1 MFDNLRAAILVPE
14 IRKRVGF
21 VFFAFAWF
29 VFMIHVQLPNV
40 NQAAW
45 QRALQG
51 GTFYNLLGFLS
62 GGALQKLSIIAMGIT
77 PYINASIIMQLM
89 TVVLPQLEEMAKKG
103 GEEGRKAISQ
113 YTRWLTIALAI
124 LQATFMTNAM
134 KLSGV
139 FYDPSI
145 WYQLFAIVAFVAG
158 TLFLMWLGEQITDK
172 GIGNGVS
179 LIIFI
184 GIVLRYPTY
193 VSQTASS
200 ASQGALSLLNL
211 VLYVVVAIAIII
223 GIIFMYQGQRRVP
236 VQQARRVVGRKMFA
250 GRSTYIP
257 LRLNNAGV
265 ISIIFAISIL
275 LLPQQ
280 ALSWF
285 SVHSG
290 AAKSTWVNL
299 FQLPWGSH
307 WTMQFPTNV
316 PALSETLGAW
326 FAPGGTIY
334 NLMYFLLV
342 VIFTFFYSSVVINTR
357 DVADNLKKTG
367 AFIPGIRPGQPTVD
381 YLNKILLRLTTAAA
395 ISESFNVWFS
405 PNGLLYSIFYFLL
418 VVIFTFFYASIVLN
432 TKDVADNL
440 KKSGSFIPG
449 IRPGDPT
456 VQYLNKILYRLT
468 FASAIFLGLLA
479 VVPGALQRGLSVT
492 TFYLGST
499 SLLIVVG
506 VALDTITQIEARLAM
521 RDYRGFIKR

>member
-1 MFDNLRAAILVPE
+1 VINNLRAAILVPE
-14 IRKRVGF
+14 IRQRVLF
-21 VFFAFAWF
+21 VLFAFAWF

-45 QRALQG
+45 QRVLQG

-62 GGALQKLSIIAMGIT
+62 GGALRKLSIIAMGIT

-89 TVVLPQLEEMAKKG
+89 TVVLPQLEELAKKG
-103 GEEGRKAISQ
+103 GEEGRKKISQ
-113 YTRWLTIALAI
+113 YTRWLTIVLACM
-124 LQATFMTNAM
+124 QATFMAVSM
-134 KLSGV
+134 QRSGV
-139 FYDPSI
+139 FYDNSI
-145 WYQLFAIVAFVAG
+145 WFLLYAIIAMVAG
-158 TLFLMWLGEQITDK
+158 TLFLMWLGEQISDK

-184 GIVLRYPTY
+184 GIVLRFPTY
-193 VSQTASS
+193 VTQTFSS
-200 ASQGALSLLNL
+200 TAQGGESWFNIF
-211 VLYVVVAIAIII
+211 LYVVIALIVIVS
-223 GIIFMYQGQRRVP
+223 IIFLYQGQRRVP

-285 SVHSG
+285 GGHAGSASPTYFPLFWKVELPLN
-290 AAKSTWVNL
+290 AAAWSE
-299 FQLPWGSH
+299 F
-307 WTMQFPTNV
+307 FNV
-316 PALSETLGAW
+316 W
-326 FAPGGTIY
+326 FSPNGVAY
-334 NLMYFLLV
+334 NIVYFFLV
-342 VIFTFFYSSVVINTR
+342 VIFTFFYSSIVLNTR

-381 YLNKILLRLTTAAA
+381 YLNKILFRITTAAA
-395 ISESFNVWFS
+395 I
-405 PNGLLYSIFYFLL
+405 Y
-418 VVIFTFFYASIVLN
+418 
-432 TKDVADNL
+432 
-440 KKSGSFIPG
+440 
-449 IRPGDPT
+449 
-456 VQYLNKILYRLT
+456 
-468 FASAIFLGLLA
+468 LGLLA
-479 VVPGALQRGLSVT
+479 VLPGALQRGLSVT

>member
-1 MFDNLRAAILVPE
+1 MFDNLRAAVLVPE
-14 IRKRVGF
+14 IRQRILF

-45 QRALQG
+45 QRVLQSG
-51 GTFYNLLGFLS
+51 AFYNLLGFLS

-89 TVVLPQLEEMAKKG
+89 TVVMPQLEEMAKKG
-103 GEEGRKAISQ
+103 GEEGRKRISQ
-113 YTRWLTIALAI
+113 YTRWLTIVLAAI
-124 LQATFMTNAM
+124 QGTFMAISM
-134 KLSGV
+134 ERSGV
-139 FYDPSI
+139 FYDTSI
-145 WYQLFAIVAFVAG
+145 WYLLYAILAMVAG
-158 TLFLMWLGEQITDK
+158 TLFLMWLGEQISDK

-184 GIVLRYPTY
+184 GIVLRYPQYVTQTY
-193 VSQTASS
+193 AS

-211 VLYVVVAIAIII
+211 VLYIVLALVIIVS
-223 GIIFMYQGQRRVP
+223 IIFLYQGQRRVP

-285 SVHSG
+285 GHGQAIAGSG
-290 AAKSTWVNL
+290 VWPE
-299 FQLPWGSH
+299 FQRG
-307 WTMQFPTNV
+307 MQAFSAWLNV
-316 PALSETLGAW
+316 W
-326 FAPGGTIY
+326 FTPNGLLY
-334 NLMYFLLV
+334 NVVYFLLV
-342 VIFTFFYSSVVINTR
+342 VVFTFFYSSVVLNTR

-381 YLNKILLRLTTAAA
+381 YLNKILMRITTAAA
-395 ISESFNVWFS
+395 IYL
-405 PNGLLYSIFYFLL
+405 GI
-418 VVIFTFFYASIVLN
+418 IAVL
-432 TKDVADNL
+432 
-440 KKSGSFIPG
+440 
-449 IRPGDPT
+449 
-456 VQYLNKILYRLT
+456 
-468 FASAIFLGLLA
+468 
-479 VVPGALQRGLSVT
+479 PGALQRGLSIT

-521 RDYRGFIKR
+521 RDYKGFIKR

>member
-1 MFDNLRAAILVPE
+1 VFDNLRAAVLVPE
-14 IRKRVGF
+14 IRQRILF

-45 QRALQG
+45 QRVLQSG
-51 GTFYNLLGFLS
+51 AFYNLLGFLS

-89 TVVLPQLEEMAKKG
+89 TVVMPQLEEMAKKG
-103 GEEGRKAISQ
+103 GEEGRKKISQ
-113 YTRWLTIALAI
+113 YTRWLTIVLGTV
-124 LQATFMTNAM
+124 QATFMAISM
-134 KLSGV
+134 ERSGV
-139 FYDPSI
+139 FYDTSI
-145 WYQLFAIVAFVAG
+145 WYLLYAIVAMVGG
-158 TLFLMWLGEQITDK
+158 TLFLMWLGEQISDK

-184 GIVLRYPTY
+184 GIVLRYPQYVVQTY
-193 VSQTASS
+193 AS
-200 ASQGALSLLNL
+200 ASQGAESLLNL
-211 VLYVVVAIAIII
+211 LLYVATAIVIII
-223 GIIFMYQGQRRVP
+223 SIIFLYQGQRRVP

-285 SVHSG
+285 GRAQTIAG
-290 AAKSTWVNL
+290 AGLWPTIERGMQTFS
-299 FQLPWGSH
+299 QLL
-307 WTMQFPTNV
+307 NV
-316 PALSETLGAW
+316 YFTPNGLL
-326 FAPGGTIY
+326 Y
-334 NLMYFLLV
+334 NVVYFILV
-342 VIFTFFYSSVVINTR
+342 VVFTFFYSSIVLNTR

-367 AFIPGIRPGQPTVD
+367 AFVPGIRPGQPTVD
-381 YLNKILLRLTTAAA
+381 YLNKILMRITTAAA
-395 ISESFNVWFS
+395 IY
-405 PNGLLYSIFYFLL
+405 L
-418 VVIFTFFYASIVLN
+418 
-432 TKDVADNL
+432 
-440 KKSGSFIPG
+440 G
-449 IRPGDPT
+449 I
-456 VQYLNKILYRLT
+456 
-468 FASAIFLGLLA
+468 LA
-479 VVPGALQRGLSVT
+479 VLPGALQRGLSVT

>member
-1 MFDNLRAAILVPE
+1 MLTNLRAAVLVPE
-14 IRKRVGF
+14 IRQRILF

-29 VFMIHVQLPNV
+29 VFMIHVQLPDV
-40 NQAAW
+40 NQVAW
-45 QRALQG
+45 QRILQSG
-51 GTFYNLLGFLS
+51 AFYNLLGFLS
-62 GGALQKLSIIAMGIT
+62 GGALQKLSVIAMGIT

-103 GEEGRKAISQ
+103 GEEGRKKISQ
-113 YTRWLTIALAI
+113 YTRWLTIVLATV
-124 LQATFMTNAM
+124 QATFMAISM
-134 KLSGV
+134 ERSGV
-139 FYDPSI
+139 FYDTSI
-145 WYQLFAIVAFVAG
+145 WYLLYAIVAMVGG
-158 TLFLMWLGEQITDK
+158 TLFLMWLGEQISDK

-184 GIVLRYPTY
+184 GIVLRYPQYVTQTY
-193 VSQTASS
+193 AST
-200 ASQGALSLLNL
+200 SQGAESALNL
-211 VLYVVVAIAIII
+211 IIYILIAIAVIISI
-223 GIIFMYQGQRRVP
+223 VFLYQGQRRVP

-285 SVHSG
+285 GRAQNAATTTPGVWG
-290 AAKSTWVNL
+290 AIQHGMAGFSQWL
-299 FQLPWGSH
+299 
-307 WTMQFPTNV
+307 NV
-316 PALSETLGAW
+316 W
-326 FAPGGTIY
+326 FSPNGVLY
-334 NLMYFLLV
+334 NIVYFLLV
-342 VIFTFFYSSVVINTR
+342 VIFTFFYSSIVLNTR

-381 YLNKILLRLTTAAA
+381 YLNKILIRITTAAA
-395 ISESFNVWFS
+395 I
-405 PNGLLYSIFYFLL
+405 Y
-418 VVIFTFFYASIVLN
+418 
-432 TKDVADNL
+432 
-440 KKSGSFIPG
+440 
-449 IRPGDPT
+449 
-456 VQYLNKILYRLT
+456 
-468 FASAIFLGLLA
+468 LGLLA
-479 VVPGALQRGLSVT
+479 VLPGAFQRGLSIT

>member
-1 MFDNLRAAILVPE
+1 
-14 IRKRVGF
+14 
-21 VFFAFAWF
+21 
-29 VFMIHVQLPNV
+29 
-40 NQAAW
+40 
-45 QRALQG
+45 
-51 GTFYNLLGFLS
+51 
-62 GGALQKLSIIAMGIT
+62 
-77 PYINASIIMQLM
+77 
-89 TVVLPQLEEMAKKG
+89 MAKKG
-103 GEEGRKAISQ
+103 GEEGRKKISQ
-113 YTRWLTIALAI
+113 YTRWLTIILAI
-124 LQATFMTNAM
+124 VQATFMTNAM
-134 KLSGV
+134 KASGV
-139 FYDPSI
+139 FYDQSI
-145 WYQLFAIVAFVAG
+145 WYQLFAVVAMVSG

-184 GIVLRYPTY
+184 GIVLRYPSYVAQTY
-193 VSQTASS
+193 SS
-200 ASQGALSLLNL
+200 ASQGGESLLNL
-211 VLYVVVAIAIII
+211 VLYILFAVLTII
-223 GIIFMYQGQRRVP
+223 GIVFMYQGQRRVP

-280 ALSWF
+280 ALTWF
-285 SVHSG
+285 QHTG
-290 AAKSTWVNL
+290 ATATWFHL
-299 FQLPWGSH
+299 FGPVE
-307 WTMQFPTNV
+307 FPTNTA
-316 PALSETLGAW
+316 ALSEGL
-326 FAPGGTIY
+326 
-334 NLMYFLLV
+334 
-342 VIFTFFYSSVVINTR
+342 S
-357 DVADNLKKTG
+357 
-367 AFIPGIRPGQPTVD
+367 
-381 YLNKILLRLTTAAA
+381 
-395 ISESFNVWFS
+395 VWFS
-405 PNGLLYSIFYFLL
+405 PNGLLYNIAYFLL

>member
-1 MFDNLRAAILVPE
+1 MFDNLRAAVLVPE
-14 IRKRVGF
+14 IRQRILF

-45 QRALQG
+45 QRVLQSG
-51 GTFYNLLGFLS
+51 AFYNLLGFLS

-89 TVVLPQLEEMAKKG
+89 TVVMPQLEELAKKG
-103 GEEGRKAISQ
+103 GEEGRKKISQ
-113 YTRWLTIALAI
+113 YTRWLTIVLGTI
-124 LQATFMTNAM
+124 QATFMAISM
-134 KLSGV
+134 ERSGV
-139 FYDPSI
+139 FYDTSI
-145 WYQLFAIVAFVAG
+145 WYLLYAIIAMVGG
-158 TLFLMWLGEQITDK
+158 TLFLMWLGEQISDK

-184 GIVLRYPTY
+184 GIVLRYPQYVTQTY
-193 VSQTASS
+193 AS
-200 ASQGALSLLNL
+200 ASQGAESTLNL
-211 VLYVVVAIAIII
+211 VLYVLTAIVIII
-223 GIIFMYQGQRRVP
+223 SIIFLYQGQRRVP

-285 SVHSG
+285 GRGQTITASG
-290 AAKSTWVNL
+290 FWGT
-299 FQLPWGSH
+299 FQHGLQSFSAWL
-307 WTMQFPTNV
+307 NV
-316 PALSETLGAW
+316 W
-326 FAPGGTIY
+326 FTPNGVLY
-334 NLMYFLLV
+334 NIVYFALV
-342 VIFTFFYSSVVINTR
+342 VIFTFFYSGIVLNTR

-367 AFIPGIRPGQPTVD
+367 AFVPGIRPGQPTVD
-381 YLNKILLRLTTAAA
+381 YLNKILTRITTAAA
-395 ISESFNVWFS
+395 I
-405 PNGLLYSIFYFLL
+405 Y
-418 VVIFTFFYASIVLN
+418 
-432 TKDVADNL
+432 
-440 KKSGSFIPG
+440 
-449 IRPGDPT
+449 
-456 VQYLNKILYRLT
+456 
-468 FASAIFLGLLA
+468 LGLLA
-479 VVPGALQRGLSVT
+479 VLPGALQRGLSVT

>member
-1 MFDNLRAAILVPE
+1 VFNNLRAAVLVPE
-14 IRKRVGF
+14 IRQRVFF
-21 VFFAFAWF
+21 VLFAFAWF

-45 QRALQG
+45 QRVLQS

-89 TVVLPQLEEMAKKG
+89 TVVLPQLEELAKKG
-103 GEEGRKAISQ
+103 GDEGRKKISQ
-113 YTRWLTIALAI
+113 YTRWLTIVLATM
-124 LQATFMTNAM
+124 QGTFMAVSM
-134 KLSGV
+134 QRSGV
-139 FYDPSI
+139 FYDTSI
-145 WYQLFAIVAFVAG
+145 WFLIYAILAMVSG
-158 TLFLMWLGEQITDK
+158 TMFLMWLGEQISDK

-184 GIVLRYPTY
+184 GIVLRFPTY
-193 VSQTASS
+193 ISQTFSS
-200 ASQGALSLLNL
+200 TAQGAESIMNI
-211 VLYVVVAIAIII
+211 VLYFVIALVVIVS
-223 GIIFMYQGQRRVP
+223 IIFLYQGQRRVP

-285 SVHSG
+285 GHGNTTSPM
-290 AAKSTWVNL
+290 AAVSNWL
-299 FQLPWGSH
+299 
-307 WTMQFPTNV
+307 NV
-316 PALSETLGAW
+316 YFSPNGLL
-326 FAPGGTIY
+326 Y
-334 NLMYFLLV
+334 NIVYFLLV
-342 VIFTFFYSSVVINTR
+342 VIFTFFYSSIVLNTR

-381 YLNKILLRLTTAAA
+381 YLNKILFRITTAAA
-395 ISESFNVWFS
+395 I
-405 PNGLLYSIFYFLL
+405 Y
-418 VVIFTFFYASIVLN
+418 
-432 TKDVADNL
+432 
-440 KKSGSFIPG
+440 
-449 IRPGDPT
+449 
-456 VQYLNKILYRLT
+456 
-468 FASAIFLGLLA
+468 LGLLA
-479 VVPGALQRGLSVT
+479 VLPGALQRGLSVT